1 MQGEHMLAFPIDNY
15 RGVNNKAPLQNINN
29 LYMNTSDSS
38 KFPLVVIIGGGFG
51 GLQVAKKLKDK
62 PVDILMLDKHNY
74 HTFQPLLYQVTMG
87 SIEAESIAF
96 SLRKNFAG
104 QKNFRFRIAEVLKI
118 NAESNTLDTT
128 IGEIAYDYLVIATGS
143 TTNFF
148 GNKEIEHFS
157 MPMKSIPEALNLRY
171 SILQNIEEAL
181 LKPNKQEREALL
193 TFVLVGAG
201 PTGVELSGSLA
212 ELRNHVLTKDYPEL
226 KKEEMKVYLV
236 DFLPKVLGPF
246 SEQASKAAKDFLTSM
261 GVEVLL
267 GVKVESYDG
276 DEIKFEG
283 GKTIR
288 TKNVIWSAGVMGLV
302 PEGIEKENIERGNRI
317 KVDSICRMIGS
328 TNIFAIGDVAAM
340 ITDETPKGHPGV
352 AQVAIQMGAHTAKT
366 IVQLI
371 DHEPTAPFKYFD
383 KGSLATIGRNKAVAD
398 LGKIRFQGFFAW
410 LVWMFVHLISLLG
423 GRNKV
428 IVFINWVFSYVNYD
442 GGTRLIIRKF
452 EREGLTNAQHLPETV
467 D

>member
-1 MQGEHMLAFPIDNY
+1 
-15 RGVNNKAPLQNINN
+15 
-29 LYMNTSDSS
+29 MNTPDSS

-62 PVDILMLDKHNY
+62 PVDVLMLDKHNY
-74 HTFQPLLYQVTMG
+74 HTFQPLLYQVAMG
-87 SIEAESIAF
+87 ALESESIAF
-96 SLRKNFAG
+96 SLRKNFDR
-104 QKNFRFRIAEVLKI
+104 QKNFRFRIAEVLKV
-118 NAESNTLDTT
+118 NAESNTIDTT
-128 IGEIAYDYLVIATGS
+128 IGPIAYDYLVIATGS

-148 GNKEIEHFS
+148 GNKEIEKFS

-181 LKPNKQEREALL
+181 LKTSKDEREALL

-212 ELRNHVLTKDYPEL
+212 ELRNHVLSKDYPEL

-246 SEQASKAAKDFLTSM
+246 SDQASAAAKDFLTGM

-276 DEIKFEG
+276 NEIKFEG

-288 TKNVIWSAGVMGLV
+288 TKNVIWSAGVMGVV
-302 PEGIEKENIERGNRI
+302 PEGIEKQNIERGNRI
-317 KVDSICRMIGS
+317 KVDSVCRMLG
-328 TNIFAIGDVAAM
+328 TANIFAIGDVAAM

-352 AQVAIQMGAHTAKT
+352 AQVAIQMGAHVGKT
-366 IVQLI
+366 IMQLI
-371 DHEPTAPFKYFD
+371 NHEPTIPFKYFD

-428 IVFINWVFSYVNYD
+428 IVFINWVSSYISYN

-452 EREGLTNAQHLPETV
+452 EREGLTEDEHLPVTV